1 MENNNLKI
9 ISRIEIE
16 FKDDE
21 IRDISYNS
29 FIPELS
35 QLSRK
40 RTSLNIVKGKNS
52 IIFNLKAADFTA
64 FRAAISDIINF
75 GKILE
80 KSKKLLK

>member
-1 MENNNLKI
+1 MEKI

-16 FKDDE
+16 FKDEE

-40 RTSLNIVKGKNS
+40 RTSLNIEKGKNS
-52 IIFNLKAADFTA
+52 IILLLFEQPFQ
-64 FRAAISDIINF
+64 
-75 GKILE
+75 IL
-80 KSKKLLK
+80 

>member
-1 MENNNLKI
+1 MEKI

-16 FKDDE
+16 FKDEE

-40 RTSLNIVKGKNS
+40 RTSLNIEKGKNS
-52 IIFNLKAADFTA
+52 IISA
-64 FRAAISDIINF
+64 FRAAVSDIINF

>member
-1 MENNNLKI
+1 MEKI

-16 FKDDE
+16 FKDEE

-40 RTSLNIVKGKNS
+40 RTSLNIEKGKNS
-52 IIFNLKAADFTA
+52 IIFIVTATDITA
-64 FRAAISDIINF
+64 FRAAVSDIINF